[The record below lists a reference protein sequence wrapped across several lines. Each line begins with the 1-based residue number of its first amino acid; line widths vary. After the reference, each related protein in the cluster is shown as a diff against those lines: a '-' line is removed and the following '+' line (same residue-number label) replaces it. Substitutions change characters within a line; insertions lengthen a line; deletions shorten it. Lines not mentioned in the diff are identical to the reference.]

1 MSTVTPVRQFL
12 PFPTSDLWGG
22 LASMLVALPSA
33 IAFGV
38 LVFSAISPDLAGEG
52 ALFGMLGAAALGLV
66 EPFSGR
72 TPALI
77 TAPCAPSAA
86 VLSGLAATSVAAGM
100 EPDYIITLIAL
111 TALFAAILQIIY
123 GIVKGGRFIKY
134 IPYPVVSGY
143 MSGVGLIIAL
153 GQLPKLLGLPAD
165 TGLMHGMMTPGLWQ
179 WPGIVVGI
187 VTIVGM
193 VYAPKLTKVVPAA
206 IIGLLVGVIIYF
218 FLGLIRSDLLMLDN
232 NQLVIGRFTMSG
244 SFVQSVAGKF
254 RGLMHLHMADV
265 ALVWQTALALSV
277 LLSIDTLKTCVVLDA
292 LTQGRHNSNRELF
305 GQGIANLAAFAA
317 GGMAGAGTMGPT
329 LVNHTSGGKTR
340 WSGAAE
346 GIFVVLVILILSPL
360 IAWVPIGGLAGI
372 MLVIAYKMIDWSA
385 FKLLKFRETRLD
397 FAVIALVVVVAE
409 TVGLIEASASGIALA
424 ILLFIRNQIRSS
436 VMRKKAD
443 LTEVSSKTTRLEE
456 ERALLNEHG
465 HLAVVVELEGD
476 LFFGTTDQLY
486 TELET
491 DLKQRRWMLLDLRRV
506 KSMDYTAANLCRQ
519 MHRRLL
525 DNQGGLLFCGM
536 PSSVSQR
543 QDINRYLEQVGLV
556 GEEGR
561 ILVFETRD
569 EALEWME
576 NSVLD
581 LYDWKSGSDFHAL
594 NLNEIE
600 LLKKLEKKTIKKLH
614 NCVHEIDVEAGQK
627 IFHRGDE
634 SDDMYLIRKGTV
646 RVLLPLSSGI
656 KHHIATFQRG
666 NFFGELA
673 FMDRGV
679 RSADAEAKTDC
690 KLYKLSRKEFNKY
703 VDHNPEVGVEVLTR
717 LARAISLR
725 LRQTDVELR
734 ALEER

>member
-1 MSTVTPVRQFL
+1 MSTVQPVRHTL
-12 PFPTSDLWGG
+12 PFPTSDIWGG

-100 EPDYIITLIAL
+100 QPDYIVTLIGL
-111 TALFAAILQIIY
+111 TALFAAMLQMIY

-143 MSGVGLIIAL
+143 MSGVGLIIAI
-153 GQLPKLLGLPAD
+153 GQLPKLLGLPGDA
-165 TGLMHGMMTPGLWQ
+165 GLLHGMVAPGLWQ
-179 WPGIVVGI
+179 WPGVVVGI
-187 VTIVGM
+187 VTIIAM
-193 VYAPKLTKVVPAA
+193 VYAPRLTKVVPAA
-206 IIGLLVGVIIYF
+206 IVGLLSGMVIYFLIGLIKPEILT
-218 FLGLIRSDLLMLDN
+218 LQDN
-232 NQLVIGRFTMSG
+232 HLVIGTLTTSG
-244 SFVQSVAGKF
+244 SFIESVSGQL
-254 RGLMHLHMADV
+254 RGLLHIHMADL
-265 ALVWQTALALSV
+265 AIIWQTALALSV

-305 GQGIANLAAFAA
+305 GQGVANLAAFAA

-346 GIFVVLVILILSPL
+346 GMFVILAILILSPL

-372 MLVIAYKMIDWSA
+372 MLVVAYRMIDWSA
-385 FKLLKFRETRLD
+385 FKLLKFKETRFD

-436 VMRKKAD
+436 VMRKKSD

-456 ERALLNEHG
+456 ERELLNEHG
-465 HLAVVVELEGD
+465 HLAAVVELEGD

-486 TELET
+486 TDLET
-491 DLKQRRWMLLDLRRV
+491 DLKRRRWLLLDLRRV
-506 KSMDYTAANLCRQ
+506 MSMDYTAANLCRQ

-543 QDINRYLEQVGLV
+543 QDLNRYLEQVGLV
-556 GEEGR
+556 GEKGR

-576 NSVLD
+576 NRVLD
-581 LYDWKSGSDFHAL
+581 LYDWKSGSDTHAL

-600 LLKKLEKKTIKKLH
+600 LLKKLDKKTIKKLH
-614 NCVHEIDVEAGQK
+614 HCVHEIDVEAGQK
-627 IFHRGDE
+627 IFQRGDE
-634 SDDMYLIRKGTV
+634 DDDMYLIRKGTV
-646 RVLLPLSSGI
+646 RVLLPLTGGI

-666 NFFGELA
+666 NFFGEMA

-703 VDHNPEVGVEVLTR
+703 IESNAEVGVEVLTR
-717 LARAISLR
+717 LTRAISLR
-725 LRQTDVELR
+725 LRQTNVELR

>member
-1 MSTVTPVRQFL
+1 
-12 PFPTSDLWGG
+12 
-22 LASMLVALPSA
+22 MLVALPSS

-38 LVFSAISPDLAGEG
+38 LVFSAISPDLAGAG

-66 EPFSGR
+66 EPFTGR

-86 VLSGLAATSVAAGM
+86 VLSGLAATCVTAGF
-100 EPDYIITLIAL
+100 EPDYIITLIAI
-111 TALFAAILQIIY
+111 TALFAAFLQIIY
-123 GIVKGGRFIKY
+123 GLVRGGRFIKY

-153 GQLPKLLGLPAD
+153 GQMPKLLGLPGG
-165 TGLMHGMMTPGLWQ
+165 TGLLHGLFTPGLWQ

-187 VTIVGM
+187 VTIAGM
-193 VYAPKLTKVVPAA
+193 VNARRITSVVPAA
-206 IIGLLVGVIIYF
+206 IIGLLAGVVMYF
-218 FLGLIRSDLLMLDN
+218 LLGLVKPELLTLQN
-232 NQLVIGRFTMSG
+232 NHLVIGAITISG
-244 SFVQSVAGKF
+244 SFAESVIGQL
-254 RGLMHLHMADV
+254 RGLANIQMSDV
-265 ALVWQTALALSV
+265 ALVWQTALALSI

-292 LTQGRHNSNRELF
+292 LTQRRHNSNRELF

-329 LVNHTSGGKTR
+329 LVNHTSGGTTR
-340 WSGAAE
+340 WSGAIE
-346 GIFVVLVILILSPL
+346 GVFVVMAILILSPL
-360 IAWVPIGGLAGI
+360 IAWVPIGSLAGI

-385 FKLLKFRETRLD
+385 FKLLKFRETRFD
-397 FAVIALVVVVAE
+397 FAVIALVVIVAE
-409 TVGLIEASASGIALA
+409 TVGLIEASAAGIALA
-424 ILLFIRNQIRSS
+424 ILLFIRNQIRAS
-436 VMRKKAD
+436 VMRKKAN
-443 LTEVSSKTTRLEE
+443 LSEVSSKTTRLED
-456 ERALLNEHG
+456 ERARLNEHG
-465 HLAVVVELEGD
+465 SEAAVVELQGD

-486 TELET
+486 TDLEA
-491 DLKQRRWMLLDLRRV
+491 DLKRLRWLLLDMRRV
-506 KSMDYTAANLCRQ
+506 QSMDYTAANLCRQ

-536 PSSVSQR
+536 PSNLSQR

-556 GEEGR
+556 GDAGR

-576 NSVLD
+576 NRILE
-581 LYDWKSGSDFHAL
+581 LYGWKSSNVYHAL

-600 LLKKLEKKTIKKLH
+600 LLEGLDEKTINKL
-614 NCVHEIDVEAGQK
+614 NEYVHEVEVEAGHK
-627 IFHRGDE
+627 IFKRGDE
-634 SDDMYLIRKGTV
+634 GDDIFLIRQGTV
-646 RVLLPLSSGI
+646 RVLLPLSSGK
-656 KHHIATFQRG
+656 KHHVATFHRG

-690 KLYKLSRKEFNKY
+690 RLYKLSRREFDDL
-703 VDHNPEVGVEVLTR
+703 VAASAGVGVQVFTR

-725 LRQTDVELR
+725 LRQTDLELR
-734 ALEER
+734 SLEER

>member
-1 MSTVTPVRQFL
+1 MSTVTPVRRGL
-12 PFPTSDLWGG
+12 PFPTTDLWGG
-22 LASMLVALPSA
+22 LASMLVALPSS

-38 LVFSAISPDLAGEG
+38 LVFSTIDPGLAGEG
-52 ALFGMLGAAALGLV
+52 ALFGMIGAAALGLV

-86 VLSGLAATSVAAGM
+86 ILSGLAATLVAAGT
-100 EPDYIITLIAL
+100 EPDRIVALMAL
-111 TALFAAILQIIY
+111 TALIAASMQIVY

-153 GQLPKLLGLPAD
+153 GQLPKLLGLPGG
-165 TGLMHGMMTPGLWQ
+165 TGLLHGIITPGLWQ
-179 WPGIVVGI
+179 WPGIIVGI
-187 VTIVGM
+187 VTIIAM
-193 VYAPKLTKVVPAA
+193 VYAPRITKVVPAA
-206 IIGLLVGVIIYF
+206 IIGLLSGMAVYFMLGVIKPE
-218 FLGLIRSDLLMLDN
+218 LLTVEGNPLI
-232 NQLVIGRFTMSG
+232 IGTFKASG
-244 SFVQSVAGKF
+244 SFIQSVIGQL
-254 RGLMHLHMADV
+254 RGLLHIQSSDLAI
-265 ALVWQTALALSV
+265 VWQTGLALSV

-292 LTQGRHNSNRELF
+292 LTRARHNSNRELL

-329 LVNHTSGGKTR
+329 LVNHTSGGVTR
-340 WSGAAE
+340 WSGVAE
-346 GIFVVLVILILSPL
+346 GVFVVLAILILSPL

-372 MLVIAYKMIDWSA
+372 MLVVAYRMFDWSA
-385 FKLLKFRETRLD
+385 FKLLKFKETRLD

-424 ILLFIRNQIRSS
+424 ILLFIRDQIRVS
-436 VMRKKAD
+436 VMRKKAAIS
-443 LTEVSSKTTRLEE
+443 EVSSKTTRLEE
-456 ERALLNEHG
+456 ERALLYEHG
-465 HLAVVVELEGD
+465 QQAAVVELQGN

-486 TELET
+486 TELEA
-491 DLKQRRWMLLDLRRV
+491 DLKKLRWLMLDLRRV
-506 KSMDYTAANLCRQ
+506 QSMDYTAANLCRQ

-536 PSSVSQR
+536 PSNLTQR

-556 GEEGR
+556 GNEGR

-569 EALEWME
+569 EGLEWME
-576 NSVLD
+576 NRILD
-581 LYDWKSGSDFHAL
+581 MYGWKSGSDYHAL

-600 LLKKLEKKTIKKLH
+600 LLEGLDEKTIAKLTD
-614 NCVHEIDVEAGQK
+614 CVHEIDVEAGHRVFQ
-627 IFHRGDE
+627 RGDE
-634 SDDMYLIRKGTV
+634 GDDIYLIRKGTV
-646 RVLLPLSSGI
+646 RVLLPLSSGK
-656 KHHIATFQRG
+656 KHHIATFHRG

-690 KLYKLSRKEFNKY
+690 KLYKLSRKEFDDY
-703 VDHNPEVGVEVLTR
+703 VEANAVLGVRVFTR

-725 LRQTDVELR
+725 LRQTDLELR
-734 ALEER
+734 SLEER

>member
-1 MSTVTPVRQFL
+1 MSTAQPVRHTL
-12 PFPTSDLWGG
+12 PFPTTDLWGG

-38 LVFSAISPDLAGEG
+38 LVFSTINPDLAGEG

-86 VLSGLAATSVAAGM
+86 ILSGLAATLVAAGTAADRIVSLM
-100 EPDYIITLIAL
+100 AL
-111 TALFAAILQIIY
+111 TALIAALLQIIY
-123 GIVKGGRFIKY
+123 GIVRGGRFIKY

-153 GQLPKLLGLPAD
+153 GQLPKLLGLPGGTD
-165 TGLMHGMMTPGLWQ
+165 LLHGLVSPNLWQ

-187 VTIVGM
+187 VTIVAM
-193 VYAPKLTKVVPAA
+193 VYAPRITKVVPAA
-206 IIGLLVGVIIYF
+206 IIGLVTGMVMYF
-218 FLGLIRSDLLMLDN
+218 ILGLFKPELLSVEN
-232 NQLVIGRFTMSG
+232 NPLVIGTFKTSG
-244 SFVQSVAGKF
+244 SFIDSVINQL
-254 RGLMHLHMADV
+254 RGLLHIKMADV
-265 ALVWQTALALSV
+265 AMVWQTGLALSV

-292 LTQGRHNSNRELF
+292 LTQGRHNSNRELL
-305 GQGIANLAAFAA
+305 GQGIANLAAFTA
-317 GGMAGAGTMGPT
+317 GGMAGAGCMGPT
-329 LVNHTSGGKTR
+329 LVNHTSGGITR
-340 WSGAAE
+340 WSGAAN
-346 GIFVVLVILILSPL
+346 GVFVVLVILILSSL

-372 MLVIAYKMIDWSA
+372 LLVVAYKMCDWPA
-385 FKLLKFRETRLD
+385 FKLLKFRETRFD
-397 FAVIALVVVVAE
+397 FAVIALVVVVAI
-409 TVGLIEASASGIALA
+409 TVGLIQASASGIALA

-456 ERALLNEHG
+456 ERALLNEYG

-486 TELET
+486 TDLET
-491 DLKQRRWMLLDLRRV
+491 DLKQRRWVLLDLRRV
-506 KSMDYTAANLCRQ
+506 HSMDYTAANLCRQ

-536 PSSVSQR
+536 PSSVTQR
-543 QDINRYLEQVGLV
+543 QDINRYLEEVGLV

-561 ILVFETRD
+561 ILVFETRE

-576 NSVLD
+576 NRVLD
-581 LYDWKSGSDFHAL
+581 LYGWESGGDFHAL

-600 LLKKLEKKTIKKLH
+600 LLKKLDKKTIRKLH
-614 NCVHEIDVEAGQK
+614 NCVHEIEVEAGQK
-627 IFHRGDE
+627 IFQRGDE
-634 SDDMYLIRKGTV
+634 GDDMYLIRKGTI
-646 RVLLPLSSGI
+646 RVLLPLSGGM

-690 KLYKLSRKEFNKY
+690 KLYKVSRKEFNKY
-703 VDHNPEVGVEVLTR
+703 VEHNPEVGVEVLTR

-734 ALEER
+734 SLEER